1 MGVKKGKIIFITSV
15 KGGTGKT
22 NFLLNLAGTYSNM
35 NKKVLII
42 DLDLYSSSI
51 NFSLNLE
58 ANKNLFTIVDDLNN
72 NNFNNINDYIYEY
85 NDYISVMSAPKDP
98 RSSNQIDV
106 NYIDI
111 IINKIKNTYDVIL
124 IDSNYFLND
133 VNLSVMDDSDEILY
147 VINNEPICIK
157 NMKNMIT
164 IFKNIKKTNYK
175 IILNNSSNKNKNYY
189 TNCDINFML
198 DKVVDYIIPSNLFNK
213 NIDKNIIEGK
223 IETIK
228 KPIKIYNKIAE
239 NLIKGDN
246 IEKVS

>member
-1 MGVKKGKIIFITSV
+1 MALKKGKIIFVTSV

-35 NKKVLII
+35 NKKVLIL
-42 DLDLYSSSI
+42 DLDLYSSTI

-58 ANKNLFTIVDDLNN
+58 TDKDLFKLVDDLNN
-72 NNFNNINDYIYEY
+72 NNFSDINNYIYNY
-85 NDYISVMSAPKDP
+85 NENIIIMAAPKDP
-98 RSSNQIDV
+98 RSSNKINV

-111 IINKIKNTYDVIL
+111 IIGKVKNTYDVIL

-133 VNLSVMDDSDEILY
+133 INLNTMDQSDMILY
-147 VINNEPICIK
+147 IINNEPICIK

-189 TNCDINFML
+189 TNCDINFIL
-198 DKVVDYIIPSNLFNK
+198 DKTIDYIIPSNLFNK
-213 NIDKNIIEGK
+213 NIDKNIIDGN

-239 NLIKGDN
+239 NLIKGD
-246 IEKVS
+246 

>member
-1 MGVKKGKIIFITSV
+1 MALKKGKIIFVTSV

-35 NKKVLII
+35 NKKVLIL
-42 DLDLYSSSI
+42 DLDLYSSTI

-58 ANKNLFTIVDDLNN
+58 TDKDLFKLVDDLNN
-72 NNFNNINDYIYEY
+72 NNFSDIN
-85 NDYISVMSAPKDP
+85 P
-98 RSSNQIDV
+98 RSSNKINV

-111 IINKIKNTYDVIL
+111 IIGKVKNTYDVIL

-133 VNLSVMDDSDEILY
+133 INLNTMDQSDMILY
-147 VINNEPICIK
+147 IINNEPICIK

-189 TNCDINFML
+189 TNCDINFIL
-198 DKVVDYIIPSNLFNK
+198 DKTIDYIIPSNLFNK
-213 NIDKNIIEGK
+213 
-223 IETIK
+223 
-228 KPIKIYNKIAE
+228 IAE
-239 NLIKGDN
+239 NLIKGD
-246 IEKVS
+246 